1 MLVRDS
7 VEENDIRE
15 EKRSVV
21 KIKRN
26 KKRGGGRY

>member
-15 EKRSVV
+15 EKRRG

>member
-15 EKRSVV
+15 EKRRGER
-21 KIKRN
+21 KTN